1 MEYFC
6 NIRKTAAG
14 VELGNARCVGSQIL
28 KSLWIFINL
37 FNLKGYLLLLLLPSY
52 LPNLEWKLFEVRRLG
67 SLHVTFSLLIL
78 NLNFCLSTFYVNL
91 PLERLTN
98 SFL

>member
-52 LPNLEWKLFEVRRLG
+52 LPNLE
-67 SLHVTFSLLIL
+67 
-78 NLNFCLSTFYVNL
+78 
-91 PLERLTN
+91 
-98 SFL
+98 